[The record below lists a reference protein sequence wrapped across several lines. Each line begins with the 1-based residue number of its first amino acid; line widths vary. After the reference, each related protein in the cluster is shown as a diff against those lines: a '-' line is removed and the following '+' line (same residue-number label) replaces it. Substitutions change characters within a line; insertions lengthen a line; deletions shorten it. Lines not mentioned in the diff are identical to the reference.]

1 MREGLAALRQNAR
14 AVVRQQLARAG
25 EQKFIFDRIAA
36 TSTAAGAVTQIAQT
50 AQGDANGQRDGLKTT
65 HKSLR
70 FKYVVNNAG
79 NSQGTCRV
87 IIFKWFRDYNNAP
100 TTPYVLYNST
110 GGANPD
116 TNAVYNAVFADRYKI
131 LHDKMYV
138 FGRDYAA
145 GTVLASDN
153 VIHQCSRNITLKGKC
168 MWVDDVATHY
178 EKGSIF
184 VLFIGTN
191 TNMSLIF
198 NSIYKYTDN

>member
-87 IIFKWFRDYNNAP
+87 IIFKWFRDYNNAQQP
-100 TTPYVLYNST
+100 HTYCITVQEEQIQT
-110 GGANPD
+110 RM
-116 TNAVYNAVFADRYKI
+116 RYI
-131 LHDKMYV
+131 MRY
-138 FGRDYAA
+138 
-145 GTVLASDN
+145 
-153 VIHQCSRNITLKGKC
+153 SR
-168 MWVDDVATHY
+168 
-178 EKGSIF
+178 
-184 VLFIGTN
+184 IGIRSYTIRC
-191 TNMSLIF
+191 MSLEE
-198 NSIYKYTDN
+198 TTQQEQC